1 MSVSERWC
9 RQWPRS
15 FGCSQS
21 SRRFGC
27 DAELL
32 ASIMVGFLSSYR
44 GYRGAN
50 GISDRNAKIQAFQA
64 ELESKDSHE

>member
-9 RQWPRS
+9 RHRS

-21 SRRFGC
+21 SRGFGC
-27 DAELL
+27 NADLL
-32 ASIMVGFLSSYR
+32 ASIMVGFLPSYR

-50 GISDRNAKIQAFQA
+50 GISDRNAKDERKNEPDRF
-64 ELESKDSHE
+64 HFVPP